1 MKSHGFNM
9 KMRLIFVT
17 EKLDKNYTILTFFKP
32 KQNLVS
38 SLSTAINSSE
48 SFTTKC

>member
-9 KMRLIFVT
+9 KLRLICAT
-17 EKLDKNYTILTFFKP
+17 EKLDAILTFFKP

-48 SFTTKC
+48 SFITKC